1 MSSLRFAFFLGT
13 LLAVGPA
20 GAAGWKTVPAIDRIW
35 IDQNGLI
42 RVHAVTSGNTPHECD
57 TANGWYFEMSPALEP
72 ATQKSMLAVLAVTE
86 VSGRGI
92 SLYVNGCSGGR
103 AVFTQ
108 VESRP

>member
-1 MSSLRFAFFLGT
+1 MSGFRFAVLFGVV
-13 LLAVGPA
+13 LAAGPVW
-20 GAAGWKTVPAIDRIW
+20 AAGWKTVPAIDRIW

-57 TANGWYFEMSPALEP
+57 TVNGWYFEMSQALEP
-72 ATQKSMLAVLAVTE
+72 ATRKSMLAVLAATE

-92 SLYVNGCSGGR
+92 SLYVTGCSGSR